1 MSHYSQFKMDE
12 NKENDGVKIL
22 FSEAENEDG
31 TIPAF
36 FISRMGKTNK
46 RYSKALDI
54 ATRPYRR
61 QLELGTLASDVA
73 ESVFMSVF
81 ADTVLMGWENVRDA
95 KAKDIVFNAQNAIKL
110 FHDLPDVYE
119 RLQEE
124 SKIVSNFRSAEL
136 ESEAKN

>member
-1 MSHYSQFKMDE
+1 MSLYSQFKMDE
-12 NKENDGVKIL
+12 KKEIDGVKIL

-95 KAKDIVFNAQNAIKL
+95 KAKDIVFNAQNSIKL

-124 SKIVSNFRSAEL
+124 SKIVSNFRSSEM

>member
-1 MSHYSQFKMDE
+1 MSLYSQFKMDE
-12 NKENDGVKIL
+12 KKEIEGVKIL
-22 FSEAENEDG
+22 FSEAENDDG

-95 KAKDIVFNAQNAIKL
+95 KGKDIVFNAQNSIKL

-124 SKIVSNFRSAEL
+124 SKIVSNFRSSEM